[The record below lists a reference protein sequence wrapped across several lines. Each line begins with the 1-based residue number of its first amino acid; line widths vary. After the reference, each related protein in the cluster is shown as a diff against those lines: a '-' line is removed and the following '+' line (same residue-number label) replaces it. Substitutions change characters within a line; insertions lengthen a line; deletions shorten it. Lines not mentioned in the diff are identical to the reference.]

1 MHLQQQLELELKNP
15 LKTVDQTA
23 LCCTVEKKKKQTTE
37 KALSLNQD
45 YCAYP
50 FVFIGLNLHFVARLP
65 GTLSCR
71 KMTANTSGKFVH
83 KLPLGKLLFPPE
95 KKKKNKKV
103 KLLIA
108 WDVADMR

>member
-1 MHLQQQLELELKNP
+1 MHLQQQLELEFKNP

-23 LCCTVEKKKKQTTE
+23 LCCAVEKKPTTTK

-50 FVFIGLNLHFVARLP
+50 FAFIGLNLHFVARLP
-65 GTLSCR
+65 GTVSCR
-71 KMTANTSGKFVH
+71 KMTANISGKFVH

-95 KKKKNKKV
+95 KKKKKKE
-103 KLLIA
+103 
-108 WDVADMR
+108 